1 MNASDKLDYVLGQL
15 EGPAREQA
23 DSEVSGDPQLAE
35 ALDRLSRAVH
45 RLLEDELTIEVP
57 AQLAG
62 RTHAFVAEHGRR
74 RSLLEFVPLTV
85 PFRWADVAVA
95 ASIFLAG
102 LLTLVP
108 AMQRSKERMAQAGCG
123 FNLQQLGVGL
133 AQYAGLHHQ
142 YPYAPPDQP
151 DAVAGSFAE
160 RLQDSGM
167 LPDLK
172 TLDCPCNGACAMASP
187 TLHVPS
193 LEHVR
198 KRSPELYRRLLSCDY
213 AYHVGFRNRAG
224 RAGPVP
230 ANLTARVPLLADQP
244 NHLRNHILAGNSPN
258 HGGRG
263 QNVLFSDG
271 HVSWY
276 TTRQVSP
283 VDLDVYL
290 NEDHRPAPGFSVDD
304 SALVPSLFPFLGR

>member
-23 DSEVSGDPQLAE
+23 DAEVSGDPQLAE

-62 RTHAFVAEHGRR
+62 RTHAFIAEHGRR
-74 RSLLEFVPLTV
+74 RSILEFLPITV

-133 AQYAGLHHQ
+133 LQYAGQHHHF
-142 YPYAPPDQP
+142 PYAPPDQP
-151 DAVAGSFAE
+151 DAVAGTFAKT
-160 RLQDSGM
+160 LQESGM
-167 LPDLK
+167 LHDLK
-172 TLDCPCNGACAMASP
+172 TLDCPCNGICTMASP

-193 LEHVR
+193 LEKVR
-198 KRSPELYRRLLSCDY
+198 NKSPELYRVLLSCDY

-224 RAGPVP
+224 RPGPLP
-230 ANLTARVPLLADQP
+230 ANLMARVPLLADQP
-244 NHLRNHILAGNSPN
+244 NHQRNHILPGNSPN

-271 HVSWY
+271 HIAWY
-276 TTRQVSP
+276 TTRRVSP
-283 VDLDVYL
+283 VDLDIFL
-290 NEDHRPAPGFSVDD
+290 NEDRLPAPGINVDD
-304 SALVPSLFPFLGR
+304 AALVPSLFPFKGR

>member
-1 MNASDKLDYVLGQL
+1 
-15 EGPAREQA
+15 
-23 DSEVSGDPQLAE
+23 
-35 ALDRLSRAVH
+35 VH
-45 RLLEDELTIEVP
+45 RLLDDELTIEIP

-74 RSLLEFVPLTV
+74 RSLLEYVPMTV

-102 LLTLVP
+102 LLTLMP

-133 AQYAGLHHQ
+133 AQYAGLHHH

-151 DAVAGSFAE
+151 DAVAGTFAE
-160 RLQDSGM
+160 TLRESGM
-167 LPDLK
+167 LHDLK
-172 TLDCPCNGACAMASP
+172 TLDCPCNGACTMASP
-187 TLHVPS
+187 AFPLPA
-193 LEHVR
+193 LEKVR
-198 KRSPELYRRLLSCDY
+198 NRSPELYRGMLSCDY

-224 RAGPVP
+224 RPGPVP
-230 ANLTARVPLLADQP
+230 AHLTARVPLLADQP
-244 NHLRNHILAGNSPN
+244 NHQRNRILMGNSPN

-271 HVSWY
+271 HISWHM
-276 TTRQVSP
+276 TRRVSP
-283 VDLDVYL
+283 VDPDIYL
-290 NEDHRPAPGFSVDD
+290 NDDQRPAPGISANDA
-304 SALVPSLFPFLGR
+304 ALVPSLFPFLGE